1 LRVVRKVHL
10 MQLPREVLLGENLI
24 GEVVNVAKR
33 LGLGPKALV
42 IYGPRTREIAG
53 REVERSLSAEYEAL
67 GVTVKGATMEEVNRV
82 LDKTRD
88 EGVDWLIAVGG
99 GSIID
104 VAKLASFKAGIP
116 FISFPTTASHDG
128 IASANASIKDLGL
141 KTSMKAV
148 PPIAVIAD
156 VKIIKTAPYRYL
168 AAGVGD
174 IISNLTAVKDWQLA
188 HRIKGEYYSEY
199 AASLSLMSAKMVIK
213 NADIIRLGNEESVRK
228 VVKGLISGGVAM
240 SIAGSSRP
248 ASGAEHLFSHALDQI
263 APKPA
268 LHGEQVGV
276 GTIIMAY
283 LHGLK
288 WERVRETLKKVGAP
302 TNAYELGIEPEY
314 IIEALTIAHTIR
326 PERYT
331 ILGKDG
337 LTREAAEKAAKI
349 TGVI

>member
-1 LRVVRKVHL
+1 MHV
-10 MQLPREVLLGENLI
+10 MQLPREVLLGEDLA
-24 GEVVNVAKR
+24 GHVVEVTRR
-33 LGLGPKALV
+33 LGLEGVGL
-42 IYGPRTREIAG
+42 ILYGKKTREIAG
-53 REVERSLSAEYEAL
+53 AEVEENLEKAYPMEHITIRRASMAEVERCKEKA
-67 GVTVKGATMEEVNRV
+67 KKVNAR
-82 LDKTRD
+82 
-88 EGVDWLIAVGG
+88 WMIAVGG

-104 VAKLASFKAGIP
+104 VAKLASYSLDVP

-128 IASANASIKDLGL
+128 IASANASIRDIGS
-141 KTSMKAV
+141 KTSIKAV

-156 VKIIKTAPYRYL
+156 VKVIMTAPYRFL

-174 IISNLTAVKDWQLA
+174 MISNFTAVKDWQLA

-199 AASLSLMSAKMVIK
+199 AASLSMMSAKMVMK

-228 VVKGLISGGVAM
+228 VVKGLISSGVAM

-248 ASGAEHLFSHALDQI
+248 ASGAEHLFSHALDML
-263 APKPA
+263 AKRPA
-268 LHGEQVGV
+268 LHGEQTGV

-288 WERVRETLKKVGAP
+288 WERIKETLKRVKAP
-302 TNAYELGIEPEY
+302 TNAYELGIEPDV
-314 IIEALTIAHTIR
+314 IVKALTVAHRIR

-331 ILGKDG
+331 ILGTEG
-337 LTREAAEKAAKI
+337 LTWEAAEKAAKV

>member
-1 LRVVRKVHL
+1 MHL
-10 MQLPREVLLGENLI
+10 MQLPREVLLGENLK

-33 LGLGPKALV
+33 LSLGERALILYGPK
-42 IYGPRTREIAG
+42 TKEIAG
-53 REVERSLSAEYEAL
+53 KDVEKNLKEAFEVSSLIVRDATMGEVER
-67 GVTVKGATMEEVNRV
+67 T
-82 LDKTRD
+82 LDKIRD
-88 EGVDWLIAVGG
+88 ENVNWLIAVGG

-104 VAKLASFKAGIP
+104 VAKLASFKASIP

-128 IASANASIKDLGL
+128 IASANASIKDLGA
-141 KTSMKAV
+141 KTSIKAI

-156 VKIIKTAPYRYL
+156 VEVIKTAPYRYL

-174 IISNLTAVKDWQLA
+174 IISNFTAVKDWQLA
-188 HRIKGEYYSEY
+188 HRIRGEYYSEY
-199 AASLSLMSAKMVIK
+199 AASLSLMSAKMVIR
-213 NADIIRLGNEESVRK
+213 NADIIRLGNEDSVRK
-228 VVKGLISGGVAM
+228 VIKGLISSGVAM

-248 ASGAEHLFSHALDQI
+248 ASGAEHLFSHALDII

-268 LHGEQVGV
+268 LHGEQCGV
-276 GTIIMAY
+276 GTIIVAY
-283 LHGLK
+283 LHGLR
-288 WERVRETLKKVGAP
+288 WEKIRETLKKVGAP
-302 TNAYELGIEPEY
+302 TNAYELGIDPEY

-331 ILGKDG
+331 IFGKDG

>member
-1 LRVVRKVHL
+1 
-10 MQLPREVLLGENLI
+10 MQLPREVLLGENLK
-24 GEVVNVAKR
+24 GEVLNVAKR
-33 LGLGPKALV
+33 LMLGEKALV
-42 IYGPRTREIAG
+42 VYGPKTKEIAG
-53 REVERSLSAEYEAL
+53 KDVEVSLKSEFDVVSL
-67 GVTVKGATMEEVNRV
+67 TVKGATMAEVKKV
-82 LDKTRD
+82 IEKVED
-88 EGVDWLIAVGG
+88 EAVEWLVAVGG

-104 VAKLASFKAGIP
+104 VVKFSSFKTGRP

-141 KTSMKAV
+141 KTSLKAV
-148 PPIAVIAD
+148 PPVAVIAD
-156 VKIIKTAPYRYL
+156 VKVIKTAPYRYL

-199 AASLSLMSAKMVIK
+199 AASLSLMSAKMVMK

-248 ASGAEHLFSHALDQI
+248 ASGAEHLFSHALDAI

-288 WERVRETLKKVGAP
+288 WERIRETLKKVGAP
-302 TNAYELGIEPEY
+302 TNAYELGIDPEV
-314 IIEALTIAHTIR
+314 IIEALTIAHKIR

-337 LTREAAEKAAKI
+337 LTREAAKRAAEI

>member
-1 LRVVRKVHL
+1 MHL
-10 MQLPREVLLGENLI
+10 MQLPREVLLGENLR
-24 GEVVNVAKR
+24 GEAVNVAKR
-33 LGLGPKALV
+33 LGLGERALVLYGPKTKEIAGKDIEKSLRESFDVSALV
-42 IYGPRTREIAG
+42 IREASME
-53 REVERSLSAEYEAL
+53 EVERTL
-67 GVTVKGATMEEVNRV
+67 TKI
-82 LDKTRD
+82 RD
-88 EGVDWLIAVGG
+88 GNADWLIAVGG

-104 VAKLASFKAGIP
+104 VAKLASFKAGVP

-128 IASANASIKDLGL
+128 IASANASIRDLGT
-141 KTSMKAV
+141 KTSVKAV
-148 PPIAVIAD
+148 PPVAVIAD
-156 VKIIKTAPYRYL
+156 VRVIKTAPYRYL

-174 IISNLTAVKDWQLA
+174 MISNLTAVKDWQLA

-228 VVKGLISGGVAM
+228 VVKGLISCGVAM

-248 ASGAEHLFSHALDQI
+248 ASGAEHLFSHALDAI

-276 GTIIMAY
+276 GAIIMAY
-283 LHGLK
+283 LHGLR
-288 WERVRETLKKVGAP
+288 WEKIRETLKKVGAP
-302 TNAYELGIEPEY
+302 TNAYELGIDPEY

>member
-1 LRVVRKVHL
+1 MKGLHL
-10 MQLPREVLLGENLI
+10 MQLPREVLLGEDLK
-24 GEVVNVAKR
+24 GEVVNVARR
-33 LGLGPKALV
+33 LGLGEKAL
-42 IYGPRTREIAG
+42 ILYGPRTREIAG
-53 REVERSLSAEYEAL
+53 KDVEESLKSGYEVVPL
-67 GVTVKGATMEEVNRV
+67 TVRKGATMEEVERTIG
-82 LDKTRD
+82 LIKD
-88 EGVDWLIAVGG
+88 ESADWVIAVGG

-104 VAKLASFKAGIP
+104 VAKLASFKTGVP

-128 IASANASIKDLGL
+128 IASANASIRDLGA
-141 KTSMKAV
+141 KTSVKAV
-148 PPIAVIAD
+148 PPIAVVAD
-156 VKIIKTAPYRYL
+156 VKVIKTAPYRYL

-174 IISNLTAVKDWQLA
+174 TISNLTAVRDWQLA
-188 HRIKGEYYSEY
+188 HRIRGEYYSEY
-199 AASLSLMSAKMVIK
+199 AASLSLMSAKMVMR

-228 VVKGLISGGVAM
+228 VIKALISTGVAM

-248 ASGAEHLFSHALDQI
+248 ASGAEHLFSHALDMLLD
-263 APKPA
+263 KPA
-268 LHGEQVGV
+268 LHGEQTGL

-283 LHGLK
+283 LHGMK
-288 WERVRETLKKVGAP
+288 WERVRETLKRVGAP
-302 TNAYELGIEPEY
+302 TRADELGIEPEI

>member
-1 LRVVRKVHL
+1 MKGVHL
-10 MQLPREVLLGENLI
+10 MQLPREVLLGENLK
-24 GEVVNVAKR
+24 GEVINVARR
-33 LGLGPKALV
+33 LGLGEKV
-42 IYGPRTREIAG
+42 IVLYGPKTKEIAG
-53 REVERSLSAEYEAL
+53 KDVEKSLKSEYDVVPL
-67 GVTVKGATMEEVNRV
+67 TVKKGATMEEVERTIGLV
-82 LDKTRD
+82 RD
-88 EGVDWLIAVGG
+88 ESADWVIAVGG

-104 VAKLASFKAGIP
+104 VAKLASFKTGVP

-128 IASANASIKDLGL
+128 IASANASIKDLGS
-141 KTSMKAV
+141 KTSVKAV
-148 PPIAVIAD
+148 PPVAVIAD
-156 VKIIKTAPYRYL
+156 VKVIKTAPYRYL

-174 IISNLTAVKDWQLA
+174 TISNLTAVKDWQLA

-199 AASLSLMSAKMVIK
+199 AASLSLMSAKMVIR

-228 VVKGLISGGVAM
+228 VIKALISTGVAM

-248 ASGAEHLFSHALDQI
+248 ASGAEHLFSHALDML
-263 APKPA
+263 AEKPA

-288 WERVRETLKKVGAP
+288 WERVRETLKRVGAP
-302 TNAYELGIEPEY
+302 TTAYELGIEPEL

>member
-1 LRVVRKVHL
+1 MHL
-10 MQLPREVLLGENLI
+10 MQLPREVLLGEDLK

-33 LGLGPKALV
+33 LGLGRKALV
-42 IYGPRTREIAG
+42 LYGKHTKKIAG
-53 REVERSLSAEYEAL
+53 RDVEENLSEEYDVSGL
-67 GVTVKGATMEEVNRV
+67 TVKGATMEEVNRT
-82 LDKTRD
+82 LDEIRD
-88 EGVDWLIAVGG
+88 GGFNWLIAVGG

-104 VAKLASFKAGIP
+104 VAKLASFRAGIP

-128 IASANASIKDLGL
+128 IASANASIKGIDA
-141 KTSMKAV
+141 KTSVKAV
-148 PPIAVIAD
+148 PPVAVIAD
-156 VKIIKTAPYRYL
+156 VEVIKTAPYRYL

-174 IISNLTAVKDWQLA
+174 IISNLTAVRDWQLA

-213 NADIIRLGNEESVRK
+213 NADVIRLGNEESVRK
-228 VVKGLISGGVAM
+228 VVKGLISSGVAM

-248 ASGAEHLFSHALDQI
+248 ASGAEHLFSHALDAI

-268 LHGEQVGV
+268 LHGEQTGV

-283 LHGLK
+283 LHGMK

-314 IIEALTIAHTIR
+314 IIEALTVAHKIR

>member
-1 LRVVRKVHL
+1 MHL
-10 MQLPREVLLGENLI
+10 MQLPREVLLGEDLK
-24 GEVVNVAKR
+24 GEAVNVARR
-33 LGLGPKALV
+33 LGLGERALV
-42 IYGPRTREIAG
+42 LYGPKTKKIAG
-53 REVERSLSAEYEAL
+53 RDIEESLRESFDVNALVLREASMEEVERTLA
-67 GVTVKGATMEEVNRV
+67 KI
-82 LDKTRD
+82 RD
-88 EGVDWLIAVGG
+88 DNIDWLIAVGG

-128 IASANASIKDLGL
+128 IASANASIKDLGT
-141 KTSMKAV
+141 KTSVKAV
-148 PPIAVIAD
+148 PPVAVIAD
-156 VKIIKTAPYRYL
+156 VRVIKTAPYRYL

-174 IISNLTAVKDWQLA
+174 MISNLTAVKDWQLA

-228 VVKGLISGGVAM
+228 VVKGLISCGVAM

-248 ASGAEHLFSHALDQI
+248 ASGAEHLFSHALDAI

-276 GTIIMAY
+276 GAIIMAY

-288 WERVRETLKKVGAP
+288 WERIRETLKKVGAP
-302 TNAYELGIEPEY
+302 TNAYELGIDPEY

>member
-1 LRVVRKVHL
+1 
-10 MQLPREVLLGENLI
+10 MELPREVLLGENLT
-24 GEVVNVAKR
+24 GEVLNVAKR
-33 LGLGPKALV
+33 LGLGKRALV
-42 IYGPRTREIAG
+42 LYGPKTREIAG
-53 REVERSLSAEYEAL
+53 AEVEENLAREFEVH
-67 GVTVKGATMEEVNRV
+67 GVTVKSPSMKEVERTMELAKKLRTE
-82 LDKTRD
+82 
-88 EGVDWLIAVGG
+88 WIIAVGG

-104 VAKLASFKAGIP
+104 VAKLSSYRLGIP

-128 IASANASIKDLGL
+128 IASANASIKDLGS
-141 KTSMKAV
+141 KTSVKAR

-156 VKIIKTAPYRYL
+156 VKVIKTAPYRYL

-199 AASLSLMSAKMVIK
+199 AASLSLMSAKMVIR

-228 VVKGLISGGVAM
+228 VVKGLISSGVAM

-248 ASGAEHLFSHALDQI
+248 ASGAEHLFSHALDAI

-288 WERVRETLKKVGAP
+288 WQRVRETLKRVGAP
-302 TNAYELGIEPEY
+302 TNAYELGIEPE
-314 IIEALTIAHTIR
+314 IIIKALTIAHTIR

-331 ILGKDG
+331 ILGRDG
-337 LTREAAEKAAKI
+337 LTWEAAEKAAKI

>member
-1 LRVVRKVHL
+1 MHL
-10 MQLPREVLLGENLI
+10 MQLPREVLLGEDLR

-33 LGLGPKALV
+33 LALGENSLILYGPK
-42 IYGPRTREIAG
+42 TKEIAG
-53 REVERSLSAEYEAL
+53 KDVEKNLKEAFEVSSLIIREASMEEVERTLEKIKDNDIRW
-67 GVTVKGATMEEVNRV
+67 V
-82 LDKTRD
+82 
-88 EGVDWLIAVGG
+88 IAVGG

-128 IASANASIKDLGL
+128 IASANASIKDLGA
-141 KTSMKAV
+141 KTSVKAV

-156 VKIIKTAPYRYL
+156 VKVIKTAPYRYL

-174 IISNLTAVKDWQLA
+174 MISNLTAVKDWQLA

-228 VVKGLISGGVAM
+228 VVKGLISSGVAM

-248 ASGAEHLFSHALDQI
+248 ASGAEHLFSHALDML

-268 LHGEQVGV
+268 LHGEQTGV

-288 WERVRETLKKVGAP
+288 WERIRETLKKVGAP
-302 TNAYELGIEPEY
+302 TNAYELGIDPEY
-314 IIEALTIAHTIR
+314 IVEALTIAHTIR

>member
-1 LRVVRKVHL
+1 LKDKAS
-10 MQLPREVLLGENLI
+10 Q
-24 GEVVNVAKR
+24 VAKR
-33 LGLGPKALV
+33 LKLGENVLILYGPK
-42 IYGPRTREIAG
+42 TKEIAG
-53 REVERSLSAEYEAL
+53 KDVETYLKNFFHVKNLLIKEASMKNVQKALETIRNENMDWVL
-67 GVTVKGATMEEVNRV
+67 G
-82 LDKTRD
+82 
-88 EGVDWLIAVGG
+88 VGG

-104 VAKLASFKAGIP
+104 VAKLASFKADVP

-128 IASANASIKDLGL
+128 IASANASIRDLEA
-141 KTSMKAV
+141 KTSIKAR
-148 PPIAVIAD
+148 PPVAVIAD
-156 VKIIKTAPYRYL
+156 VNIIKTAPYRYL

-174 IISNLTAVKDWQLA
+174 MISNLTAVKDWELA
-188 HRIKGEYYSEY
+188 HKIKGEYFSEY

-213 NADIIRLGNEESVRK
+213 NANIIRLGNEESVRK
-228 VVKGLISGGVAM
+228 VIKGLISSGVAM

-248 ASGAEHLFSHALDQI
+248 ASGAEHLFSHALDAI

-268 LHGEQVGV
+268 LHGEQCGV

-283 LHGLK
+283 LHGLNWK
-288 WERVRETLKKVGAP
+288 KIRETLKRVGAP
-302 TNAYELGIEPEY
+302 TNAYELEIDPEF

-337 LTREAAEKAAKI
+337 LTKEAAEKAAKI

>member
-1 LRVVRKVHL
+1 MHL
-10 MQLPREVLLGENLI
+10 MQLPREVLLGENLK

-33 LGLGPKALV
+33 LSLDERALILYGPK
-42 IYGPRTREIAG
+42 TKEIAG
-53 REVERSLSAEYEAL
+53 KDVEKNLKEAFEVSSLIVREATMGEVER
-67 GVTVKGATMEEVNRV
+67 T
-82 LDKTRD
+82 LDKIRD
-88 EGVDWLIAVGG
+88 ENVNWLIAVGG

-104 VAKLASFKAGIP
+104 IAKLASFKAGIP

-128 IASANASIKDLGL
+128 IASANASIKDLGA
-141 KTSMKAV
+141 KTSIKAI

-156 VKIIKTAPYRYL
+156 VEVIKTAPYRYL

-174 IISNLTAVKDWQLA
+174 IISNFTAVKDWQLA
-188 HRIKGEYYSEY
+188 HRIRGEYYSEY
-199 AASLSLMSAKMVIK
+199 AASLSLMSAKMVIR
-213 NADIIRLGNEESVRK
+213 NADIIRLGNEDSVRK
-228 VVKGLISGGVAM
+228 VIKGLISSGVAM

-248 ASGAEHLFSHALDQI
+248 ASGAEHLFSHALDMI

-268 LHGEQVGV
+268 LHGEQCGV
-276 GTIIMAY
+276 GTIIVAY
-283 LHGLK
+283 LHGLR
-288 WERVRETLKKVGAP
+288 WEKIRETLKKVGAP
-302 TNAYELGIEPEY
+302 TNAYELGIDPEY

-331 ILGKDG
+331 IFGKDG

>member
-1 LRVVRKVHL
+1 MKGVHL
-10 MQLPREVLLGENLI
+10 MQLPREVLLGENLK
-24 GEVVNVAKR
+24 GEVINVARR
-33 LGLGPKALV
+33 LGLGEKV
-42 IYGPRTREIAG
+42 IVLYGPKTKEIAG
-53 REVERSLSAEYEAL
+53 KDVEKSLKSEYDVVPL
-67 GVTVKGATMEEVNRV
+67 TVKKGATMEEVERTIGLV
-82 LDKTRD
+82 RD
-88 EGVDWLIAVGG
+88 ESADWVIAVGG

-104 VAKLASFKAGIP
+104 VAKLASFKTGVP

-128 IASANASIKDLGL
+128 IASANASIKDLGS
-141 KTSMKAV
+141 KTSVKAV
-148 PPIAVIAD
+148 PPVAVIAD
-156 VKIIKTAPYRYL
+156 VKVIKTAPYRYL

-174 IISNLTAVKDWQLA
+174 TISNLTAVKDWQLA

-199 AASLSLMSAKMVIK
+199 AASLSLMSAKMVIR

-228 VVKGLISGGVAM
+228 VIKALISTGVAM

-248 ASGAEHLFSHALDQI
+248 ASGAEHLFSHALDML
-263 APKPA
+263 AEKPA

-288 WERVRETLKKVGAP
+288 WERVRETLKRVGAP
-302 TNAYELGIEPEY
+302 TTAYELGIEPEL

-349 TGVI
+349 TRVI

>member
-1 LRVVRKVHL
+1 MHL
-10 MQLPREVLLGENLI
+10 MELPREVLLGEDLK
-24 GEVVNVAKR
+24 GEVLNVARR
-33 LGLGPKALV
+33 LKLPEKALILYGPK
-42 IYGPRTREIAG
+42 TREIAG
-53 REVERSLSAEYEAL
+53 REVEENLKREFDVRGVLIKEAS
-67 GVTVKGATMEEVNRV
+67 MEEVVRV
-82 LDKTRD
+82 EQKIRD
-88 EGVDWLIAVGG
+88 ENVEWIIAVGG

-104 VAKLASFKAGIP
+104 VAKLASFRADVP

-128 IASANASIKDLGL
+128 IASANASIKDLGM
-141 KTSMKAV
+141 KTSMKAR

-156 VKIIKTAPYRYL
+156 VKVIKTAPYRYL

-174 IISNLTAVKDWQLA
+174 MISNLTAVKDWQLA
-188 HRIKGEYYSEY
+188 HKIRGEYYSEY
-199 AASLSLMSAKMVIK
+199 AASLSLMSAKMVIR
-213 NADIIRLGNEESVRK
+213 NANIIRLGNEESVRK
-228 VVKGLISGGVAM
+228 VIKGLISSGVAM

-248 ASGAEHLFSHALDQI
+248 ASGAEHLFSHALDAI

-268 LHGEQVGV
+268 LHGEQCGV

-288 WERVRETLKKVGAP
+288 WERIRETLKKVGAP
-302 TNAYELGIEPEY
+302 TNAYELGIDPEY
-314 IIEALTIAHTIR
+314 IVEALTVAHKIR

-337 LTREAAEKAAKI
+337 LTREAAERAAKI

>member
-1 LRVVRKVHL
+1 MHL
-10 MQLPREVLLGENLI
+10 MQLPREVLLGENLK
-24 GEVVNVAKR
+24 GEAVNVAKR
-33 LGLGPKALV
+33 LGLGERALVLYGPKTKEIAGKDIEKSLRESFDVSALV
-42 IYGPRTREIAG
+42 IREA
-53 REVERSLSAEYEAL
+53 S
-67 GVTVKGATMEEVNRV
+67 MEEVE
-82 LDKTRD
+82 KTLTKIRD
-88 EGVDWLIAVGG
+88 DNSDWLIAVGG

-104 VAKLASFKAGIP
+104 VAKLASFKAGVP

-128 IASANASIKDLGL
+128 IASANASIKDLGT
-141 KTSMKAV
+141 KTSVKAV
-148 PPIAVIAD
+148 PPVAVIAD
-156 VKIIKTAPYRYL
+156 VGVIKTAPYRYL

-174 IISNLTAVKDWQLA
+174 MISNLTAVKDWQLA

-228 VVKGLISGGVAM
+228 VVKGLISCGVAM

-248 ASGAEHLFSHALDQI
+248 ASGAEHLFSHALDAI

-288 WERVRETLKKVGAP
+288 WERIRETLKKVGAP
-302 TNAYELGIEPEY
+302 TNAYELGIDPEY

>member
-1 LRVVRKVHL
+1 MHL
-10 MQLPREVLLGENLI
+10 MELPREVLLGENLKE
-24 GEVVNVAKR
+24 EVVNVAR
-33 LGLGPKALV
+33 RIGLSGKVLIVYGPK
-42 IYGPRTREIAG
+42 TKEIAG
-53 REVERSLSAEYEAL
+53 KDVEKSLKSEHEVISLTVRRGATLEEVERTIGTIRNES
-67 GVTVKGATMEEVNRV
+67 
-82 LDKTRD
+82 
-88 EGVDWLIAVGG
+88 VDWVIAVGG

-104 VAKLASFKAGIP
+104 VAKLSSFKTEIP
-116 FISFPTTASHDG
+116 FVSFPTTASHDG
-128 IASANASIKDLGL
+128 IASANASIKDLGT
-141 KTSMKAV
+141 KTSVKAR

-156 VKIIKTAPYRYL
+156 VKVIKTAPYRYL
-168 AAGVGD
+168 TAGVGD

-199 AASLSLMSAKMVIK
+199 AASLSLMSAKMVMR

-228 VVKGLISGGVAM
+228 VVKGLISSGVAM

-248 ASGAEHLFSHALDQI
+248 ASGAEHLFSHALEMLI
-263 APKPA
+263 EKPA

-288 WERVRETLKKVGAP
+288 WERVRETLKRVGAP
-302 TNAYELGIEPEY
+302 TTAYELGIEPE
-314 IIEALTIAHTIR
+314 IIVEALTIAHKIR

-331 ILGKDG
+331 ILGRDG

>member
-1 LRVVRKVHL
+1 MHL
-10 MQLPREVLLGENLI
+10 MQLPREVLLGEGLK
-24 GEVVNVAKR
+24 GEVVSVAKR
-33 LGLGPKALV
+33 IGLGERVLV
-42 IYGPRTREIAG
+42 VYGPKTGEIAG
-53 REVERSLSAEYEAL
+53 KEVESNLRDEFDVSAMVIRDSSVEEVER
-67 GVTVKGATMEEVNRV
+67 V
-82 LDKTRD
+82 LVRAMDGD
-88 EGVDWLIAVGG
+88 MDWLIAVGG

-104 VAKLASFKAGIP
+104 VTKLASFRVGVP

-128 IASANASIKDLGL
+128 IASANASIKDSGA
-141 KTSMKAV
+141 KTSVKAV
-148 PPIAVIAD
+148 PPVAVVAD
-156 VKIIKTAPYRYL
+156 VDVIKTAPYRYL

-174 IISNLTAVKDWQLA
+174 MISNLTAVRDWQLA

-199 AASLSLMSAKMVIK
+199 AASLSLMSAKVVMD
-213 NADIIRLGNEESVRK
+213 NADIIRLGNEDSVRK
-228 VVKGLISGGVAM
+228 VVKGLISCGVAM

-248 ASGAEHLFSHALDQI
+248 ASGAEHLFSHALDAL

-283 LHGLK
+283 LHGLE
-288 WERVRETLKKVGAP
+288 WERIRETLKRVGAP
-302 TNAYELGIEPEY
+302 TNAYELGIDPDL
-314 IIEALTIAHTIR
+314 IVEALTVAHEIR

-337 LTREAAEKAAKI
+337 LTWEAAKKAAEI

>member
-1 LRVVRKVHL
+1 MHI
-10 MQLPREVLLGENLI
+10 MQLPREVLLGENLK

-33 LGLGPKALV
+33 IGLSGKALV
-42 IYGPRTREIAG
+42 IYGPKTREIAG
-53 REVERSLSAEYEAL
+53 KDVERSLTEEFEVSSL
-67 GVTVKGATMEEVNRV
+67 TIRGATMDEVER
-82 LDKTRD
+82 TMERIRD
-88 EGVDWLIAVGG
+88 EGIKWLVAVGG

-104 VAKLASFKAGIP
+104 VAKLASYRTGLP

-128 IASANASIKDLGL
+128 IASANASIRDLGV
-141 KTSMKAV
+141 KTSVKAV
-148 PPIAVIAD
+148 PPVAVIAD
-156 VKIIKTAPYRYL
+156 VKVIKTAPYRYL

-248 ASGAEHLFSHALDQI
+248 ASGAEHLFSHALDSI

-288 WERVRETLKKVGAP
+288 WERVRETLKRVGAP
-302 TNAYELGIEPEY
+302 TNAYELGIDPEL
-314 IIEALTIAHTIR
+314 IVEALTIAHKIR

-331 ILGKDG
+331 ILGRDG

>member
-1 LRVVRKVHL
+1 MHL
-10 MQLPREVLLGENLI
+10 MQLPREVLLGENLK

-33 LGLGPKALV
+33 LGLGEKAL
-42 IYGPRTREIAG
+42 ILYGPRTKEIAG
-53 REVERSLSAEYEAL
+53 REVERNLQESFDVSAL
-67 GVTVKGATMEEVNRV
+67 TVKAATTGEVERA
-82 LDKTRD
+82 LAKIRD
-88 EGVDWLIAVGG
+88 EGADWLIAVGG

-104 VAKLASFKAGIP
+104 VAKLASFKAGVP

-128 IASANASIKDLGL
+128 IASANASIKDLGS
-141 KTSMKAV
+141 KTSVKAV
-148 PPIAVIAD
+148 PPVAVIAD
-156 VKIIKTAPYRYL
+156 VEVIKTAPYRYL

-174 IISNLTAVKDWQLA
+174 MISNLTAVKDWRLA

-228 VVKGLISGGVAM
+228 VVKGLISSGVAM

-248 ASGAEHLFSHALDQI
+248 ASGAEHLFSHALDAI

-288 WERVRETLKKVGAP
+288 WERIRETLKRVGAP
-302 TNAYELGIEPEY
+302 TNAYELGIEPD
-314 IIEALTIAHTIR
+314 IIVEALTIAHTIR

-331 ILGKDG
+331 ILGRDG
-337 LTREAAEKAAKI
+337 LTREAAENAAKI

>member
-1 LRVVRKVHL
+1 MHL
-10 MQLPREVLLGENLI
+10 MELPREVLLGEDLK
-24 GEVVNVAKR
+24 GEVLNVARR
-33 LGLGPKALV
+33 LKLPEKALILYGPK
-42 IYGPRTREIAG
+42 TREIAG
-53 REVERSLSAEYEAL
+53 REVEENLKREFDVRGVLIKEASI
-67 GVTVKGATMEEVNRV
+67 EEVVRV
-82 LDKTRD
+82 ERKIRE
-88 EGVDWLIAVGG
+88 EGAGWIIAVGG

-104 VAKLASFKAGIP
+104 VAKLASFRADVP

-128 IASANASIKDLGL
+128 IASANASIKDLGM
-141 KTSMKAV
+141 KTSMKAR

-156 VKIIKTAPYRYL
+156 VKVIKTAPYRYL

-174 IISNLTAVKDWQLA
+174 MISNLTAVKDWQLA
-188 HRIKGEYYSEY
+188 HKIRGEYYSEY
-199 AASLSLMSAKMVIK
+199 AASLSLMSAKMVIR
-213 NADIIRLGNEESVRK
+213 NANIIRLGNEESVRK
-228 VVKGLISGGVAM
+228 VIKGLISSGVAM

-248 ASGAEHLFSHALDQI
+248 ASGAEHLFSHALDAI

-268 LHGEQVGV
+268 LHGEQCGV

-288 WERVRETLKKVGAP
+288 WERIRETLKKVGAP
-302 TNAYELGIEPEY
+302 TNAYELGIDPEY
-314 IIEALTIAHTIR
+314 IVEALTVAHKIR

-337 LTREAAEKAAKI
+337 LTREAAERAAKI

>member
-1 LRVVRKVHL
+1 MHL
-10 MQLPREVLLGENLI
+10 MQLPREVLLGENLR
-24 GEVVNVAKR
+24 GEVVNVAR
-33 LGLGPKALV
+33 RVGLEGKALV
-42 IYGPRTREIAG
+42 LYGPKTREIAG
-53 REVERSLSAEYEAL
+53 REVELSLGEHFEVTGL
-67 GVTVKGATMEEVNRV
+67 TVKGATMREVQRTVDTIHDEEIR
-82 LDKTRD
+82 
-88 EGVDWLIAVGG
+88 WLVAVGG

-104 VAKLASFKAGIP
+104 VAKLASFKTGVP
-116 FISFPTTASHDG
+116 FVSFPTTASHDG
-128 IASANASIKDLGL
+128 IASANASIKDSGV
-141 KTSMKAV
+141 KTSIKAI
-148 PPIAVIAD
+148 PPVAVIAD
-156 VKIIKTAPYRYL
+156 VKVIKTAPYRYL

-174 IISNLTAVKDWQLA
+174 IISNLTAVRDWQLA
-188 HRIKGEYYSEY
+188 HKIKGEYYSEY
-199 AASLSLMSAKMVIK
+199 AASLSLMSAKMVIR

-248 ASGAEHLFSHALDQI
+248 ASGAEHLFSHALDAI

-288 WERVRETLKKVGAP
+288 WERVRETLKRVGAP
-302 TNAYELGIEPEY
+302 TNAYELGIDPEL
-314 IIEALTIAHTIR
+314 IVEALTIAHKIR
-326 PERYT
+326 PGRYT
-331 ILGKDG
+331 ILGRDG

>member
-1 LRVVRKVHL
+1 MHL
-10 MQLPREVLLGENLI
+10 MQLPREVLLGENLK

-33 LGLGPKALV
+33 IGLGRKALV
-42 IYGPRTREIAG
+42 LYGKRTKKIAG
-53 REVERSLSAEYEAL
+53 GEVEENLSAEYEVDGL
-67 GVTVKGATMEEVNRV
+67 TVKGATMEEVNRT
-82 LDKTRD
+82 LDEIRGG
-88 EGVDWLIAVGG
+88 EFDWLIAVGG

-104 VAKLASFKAGIP
+104 VAKLASFKAGVP

-128 IASANASIKDLGL
+128 IASANASIKDIGA
-141 KTSMKAV
+141 KTSVKAV
-148 PPIAVIAD
+148 PPIAVVAD
-156 VKIIKTAPYRYL
+156 VEVIKTAPYRYL

-174 IISNLTAVKDWQLA
+174 MISNLTAVKDWQLA

-228 VVKGLISGGVAM
+228 VVKGLISCGVAM

-248 ASGAEHLFSHALDQI
+248 ASGAEHLFSHALDAI

-283 LHGLK
+283 LHGMK
-288 WERVRETLKKVGAP
+288 WERVRETLKRVGAP
-302 TNAYELGIEPEY
+302 TNAYELGIDPEY

-337 LTREAAEKAAKI
+337 LTREAAERAAKI

>member
-1 LRVVRKVHL
+1 MEKRLHL
-10 MQLPREVLLGENLI
+10 MQLPREVLLGENLK

-33 LGLGPKALV
+33 LGLGEKGLV
-42 IYGPRTREIAG
+42 LYGPRTREIAG
-53 REVERSLSAEYEAL
+53 VKIERSLKGTYDVRGL
-67 GVTVKGATMEEVNRV
+67 LIKKGATMEEVRR
-82 LDKTRD
+82 TIEAIRD
-88 EGVDWLIAVGG
+88 ENAQWTIAVGG

-104 VAKLASFKAGIP
+104 VAKLASFKTGVP

-128 IASANASIKDLGL
+128 IASANASIRDLGA
-141 KTSMKAV
+141 KTSVRAV

-156 VKIIKTAPYRYL
+156 VKVIKTAPYRYL

-174 IISNLTAVKDWQLA
+174 TISNLTAVKDWQLA

-228 VVKGLISGGVAM
+228 VVKGLISSGVAM

-248 ASGAEHLFSHALDQI
+248 ASGAEHLFSHALDMLLE
-263 APKPA
+263 KPA

-276 GTIIMAY
+276 GTIITAY

-288 WERVRETLKKVGAP
+288 WERIRETLKRVGAP
-302 TNAYELGIEPEY
+302 TTAYELGIEPEVVV
-314 IIEALTIAHTIR
+314 EALTIAHTIR

-331 ILGKDG
+331 ILGTDG

>member
-1 LRVVRKVHL
+1 
-10 MQLPREVLLGENLI
+10 MELPREVLLGEDLKDK
-24 GEVVNVAKR
+24 VSQVAKR
-33 LGLGPKALV
+33 LKLGENVLILYGPK
-42 IYGPRTREIAG
+42 TKEIAG
-53 REVERSLSAEYEAL
+53 KDVEMYLKNFFHVKNLLIKEASMKNVQKALETIRNENMDWVL
-67 GVTVKGATMEEVNRV
+67 G
-82 LDKTRD
+82 
-88 EGVDWLIAVGG
+88 VGG

-104 VAKLASFKAGIP
+104 VAKLASFKADVP

-128 IASANASIKDLGL
+128 IASANASIRDLEA
-141 KTSMKAV
+141 KTSIKAR
-148 PPIAVIAD
+148 PPVAVIAD
-156 VKIIKTAPYRYL
+156 VNIIKTAPYRYL

-174 IISNLTAVKDWQLA
+174 MISNLTAVKDWELA
-188 HRIKGEYYSEY
+188 HRIRGEYFSEY

-213 NADIIRLGNEESVRK
+213 NADIIRLSNEESVRK
-228 VVKGLISGGVAM
+228 VIKALISSGVAM

-248 ASGAEHLFSHALDQI
+248 ASGAEHLFSHALDAI

-268 LHGEQVGV
+268 LHGEQCGV

-283 LHGLK
+283 LHGLNWK
-288 WERVRETLKKVGAP
+288 KIRETLKRVGAP
-302 TNAYELGIEPEY
+302 TNAYELEIDPEF

-337 LTREAAEKAAKI
+337 LTKEAAEKAAKI

>member
-1 LRVVRKVHL
+1 MHL
-10 MQLPREVLLGENLI
+10 MELPREVLLGEDLK
-24 GEVVNVAKR
+24 GEVLNVARR
-33 LGLGPKALV
+33 LKLPEKALILYGPK
-42 IYGPRTREIAG
+42 TREIAG
-53 REVERSLSAEYEAL
+53 REVEENLKREFDVRGVLIKEAS
-67 GVTVKGATMEEVNRV
+67 MEEVVRV
-82 LDKTRD
+82 ERKIRE
-88 EGVDWLIAVGG
+88 EGAGWIIAVGG

-104 VAKLASFKAGIP
+104 VAKLASFREDVP

-128 IASANASIKDLGL
+128 IASANASIKDLGM
-141 KTSMKAV
+141 KTSMKAR

-156 VKIIKTAPYRYL
+156 VKVIKTAPYRYL

-174 IISNLTAVKDWQLA
+174 MISNLTAVKDWQLA
-188 HRIKGEYYSEY
+188 HKIRGEYYSEY
-199 AASLSLMSAKMVIK
+199 AASLSLMSAKMVIR
-213 NADIIRLGNEESVRK
+213 NANIIRLGNEESVRK
-228 VVKGLISGGVAM
+228 VIKGLISSGVAM

-248 ASGAEHLFSHALDQI
+248 ASGAEHLFSHALDAI

-268 LHGEQVGV
+268 LHGEQCGV

-288 WERVRETLKKVGAP
+288 WERIRETLKKVGAP
-302 TNAYELGIEPEY
+302 TNAYELGIDPEY
-314 IIEALTIAHTIR
+314 IVEALTVAHKIR

-337 LTREAAEKAAKI
+337 LTREAAERAAKI

>member
-1 LRVVRKVHL
+1 
-10 MQLPREVLLGENLI
+10 MQLPREVLLGENLK

-33 LGLGPKALV
+33 LGLGEKAL
-42 IYGPRTREIAG
+42 ILYGPRTKEIAG
-53 REVERSLSAEYEAL
+53 REVERNLQESFDVSAL
-67 GVTVKGATMEEVNRV
+67 TVKAATTGEVERA
-82 LDKTRD
+82 LAKIRD
-88 EGVDWLIAVGG
+88 EGADWLIAVGG

-104 VAKLASFKAGIP
+104 VAKLASFKAGVP

-128 IASANASIKDLGL
+128 IASANASIKDLGS
-141 KTSMKAV
+141 KTSVKAV
-148 PPIAVIAD
+148 PPVAVIAD
-156 VKIIKTAPYRYL
+156 VEVIKTAPYRYL

-174 IISNLTAVKDWQLA
+174 MISNLTAVKDWRLA

-228 VVKGLISGGVAM
+228 VVKGLISSGVAM

-248 ASGAEHLFSHALDQI
+248 ASGAEHLFSHALDAI

-288 WERVRETLKKVGAP
+288 WERIRETLKRVGAP
-302 TNAYELGIEPEY
+302 TNAYELGIEPD
-314 IIEALTIAHTIR
+314 IIVEALTIAHTIR

-331 ILGKDG
+331 ILGRDG
-337 LTREAAEKAAKI
+337 LTREAAENAAKI

>member
-1 LRVVRKVHL
+1 MHL
-10 MQLPREVLLGENLI
+10 MQLPREVLLGENLK
-24 GEVVNVAKR
+24 GEVVNVARR
-33 LGLGPKALV
+33 LGLGERALV
-42 IYGPRTREIAG
+42 LYGPKTREIAG
-53 REVERSLSAEYEAL
+53 RDIEKSLGESFDVSAVVIREASMEEVERTLA
-67 GVTVKGATMEEVNRV
+67 KI
-82 LDKTRD
+82 RD
-88 EGVDWLIAVGG
+88 ENVNWLIAVGG

-104 VAKLASFKAGIP
+104 VAKLASFRAGIP

-128 IASANASIKDLGL
+128 IASANASIRDLGT
-141 KTSMKAV
+141 KTSVKAV
-148 PPIAVIAD
+148 PPVAVIAD
-156 VKIIKTAPYRYL
+156 VKVIKTAPYRYL

-174 IISNLTAVKDWQLA
+174 MISNLTAVKDWQLA

-228 VVKGLISGGVAM
+228 VVKGLISCGVAM

-248 ASGAEHLFSHALDQI
+248 ASGAEHLFSHALDAI

-288 WERVRETLKKVGAP
+288 WERIRETLKKVGAP
-302 TNAYELGIEPEY
+302 TNAYELGIDPEY

>member
-1 LRVVRKVHL
+1 
-10 MQLPREVLLGENLI
+10 MELPREVLLGENLA
-24 GEVVNVAKR
+24 GEAVNVAKR
-33 LGLGPKALV
+33 LRLGKKVLVLYGPK
-42 IYGPRTREIAG
+42 TRKIAG
-53 REVERSLSAEYEAL
+53 EEVEENLSQEFEAS
-67 GVTVKGATMEEVNRV
+67 GVVVKGATMGEVGRV
-82 LDKTRD
+82 MKLAGELKA
-88 EGVDWLIAVGG
+88 DWLIAVGG

-104 VAKLASFKAGIP
+104 VAKLASYRLELP
-116 FISFPTTASHDG
+116 FVSFPTTASHDG
-128 IASANASIKDLGL
+128 IASANASIKDLGS
-141 KTSMKAV
+141 KTSVKAR

-156 VKIIKTAPYRYL
+156 VKVIKTAPYRYL

-188 HRIKGEYYSEY
+188 HRLKGEYYSEY

-228 VVKGLISGGVAM
+228 VVKGLISSGVAM

-248 ASGAEHLFSHALDQI
+248 ASGAEHLFSHALDMLLE
-263 APKPA
+263 KPA

-276 GTIIMAY
+276 GAIITAY

-288 WERVRETLKKVGAP
+288 WERIRETLKKVGAP
-302 TNAYELGIEPEY
+302 TTAYELGVKPE
-314 IIEALTIAHTIR
+314 IVIKALTIAHTIR

-337 LTREAAEKAAKI
+337 LTWEAAEEAARI

>member
-1 LRVVRKVHL
+1 MHL
-10 MQLPREVLLGENLI
+10 MQLPREVLLGENLR
-24 GEVVNVAKR
+24 GEAVNVAKR
-33 LGLGPKALV
+33 LGLGERALVLYGPKTKEIAGKDIEKSLRESFDVSALV
-42 IYGPRTREIAG
+42 IREASME
-53 REVERSLSAEYEAL
+53 EVERTL
-67 GVTVKGATMEEVNRV
+67 TKI
-82 LDKTRD
+82 RD
-88 EGVDWLIAVGG
+88 SNADWLIAVGG

-104 VAKLASFKAGIP
+104 VAKLASFKAGVP

-128 IASANASIKDLGL
+128 IASANASIRDLGT
-141 KTSMKAV
+141 KTSVKAV
-148 PPIAVIAD
+148 PPVAVIAD
-156 VKIIKTAPYRYL
+156 VRVIKTAPYRYL

-174 IISNLTAVKDWQLA
+174 MISNLTAVKDWQLA

-228 VVKGLISGGVAM
+228 VVKGLISCGVAM

-248 ASGAEHLFSHALDQI
+248 ASGAEHLFSHALDAI

-283 LHGLK
+283 LHGLR
-288 WERVRETLKKVGAP
+288 WEKIRETLKKVGAP
-302 TNAYELGIEPEY
+302 TNAYELGIDPEY

>member
-1 LRVVRKVHL
+1 MHL
-10 MQLPREVLLGENLI
+10 MQLPREVLLGENLK
-24 GEVVNVAKR
+24 GEAVNVAKR
-33 LGLGPKALV
+33 LGLGERALV
-42 IYGPRTREIAG
+42 LYGPRTKEIAG
-53 REVERSLSAEYEAL
+53 KDIEKSLRESFEVSALVIREAS
-67 GVTVKGATMEEVNRV
+67 MEEVGRTLAKIEDDN
-82 LDKTRD
+82 T
-88 EGVDWLIAVGG
+88 DWLIAVGG

-104 VAKLASFKAGIP
+104 VAKLASFKAGVP

-128 IASANASIKDLGL
+128 IASANASIKDLGT
-141 KTSMKAV
+141 KTSVKAV
-148 PPIAVIAD
+148 PPVAVIAD
-156 VKIIKTAPYRYL
+156 VRVIKTAPYRYL

-174 IISNLTAVKDWQLA
+174 MISNLTAVKDWQLA

-228 VVKGLISGGVAM
+228 VVKGLISCGVAM

-248 ASGAEHLFSHALDQI
+248 ASGAEHLFSHALDAI

-276 GTIIMAY
+276 GAIIMAY
-283 LHGLK
+283 LHGLR
-288 WERVRETLKKVGAP
+288 WEKIRETLKKVGAP
-302 TNAYELGIEPEY
+302 TNAYELGIDPEY

>member
-1 LRVVRKVHL
+1 MHL
-10 MQLPREVLLGENLI
+10 MELPREVLLGEDLK
-24 GEVVNVAKR
+24 GEVLNVARR
-33 LGLGPKALV
+33 LKLPEKALILYGPK
-42 IYGPRTREIAG
+42 TREIAG
-53 REVERSLSAEYEAL
+53 REVEENLKREFDVRGVLIKEAS
-67 GVTVKGATMEEVNRV
+67 MEEVVRV
-82 LDKTRD
+82 ERKIRE
-88 EGVDWLIAVGG
+88 EGAGWIIAVGG

-104 VAKLASFKAGIP
+104 VAKLASFRADVP

-128 IASANASIKDLGL
+128 IASANASIKDLGM
-141 KTSMKAV
+141 KTSMKAR

-156 VKIIKTAPYRYL
+156 VKVIKTAPYRYL

-174 IISNLTAVKDWQLA
+174 MISNLTAVKDWQLA
-188 HRIKGEYYSEY
+188 HKIRGEYYSEY
-199 AASLSLMSAKMVIK
+199 AASLSLMSAKMVIR
-213 NADIIRLGNEESVRK
+213 NANIIRLGNEESVRK
-228 VVKGLISGGVAM
+228 VIKGLISSGVAM

-248 ASGAEHLFSHALDQI
+248 ASGAEHLFSHALDAI

-268 LHGEQVGV
+268 LHGEQCGV

-288 WERVRETLKKVGAP
+288 WERIRETLKKVGAP
-302 TNAYELGIEPEY
+302 TNAYELGIDPEY
-314 IIEALTIAHTIR
+314 IVEALTVAHKIR

-337 LTREAAEKAAKI
+337 LTREAAERAAKI